1 MMQHLPAMPI
11 LVPLLAGALVLLVE
25 RSGIMAQR
33 LVAWVSMA
41 TLLAVA
47 VLLLMEADRGPLLV
61 YLLGDWPARLGI
73 ALMVDRVNALLV
85 LTTTLL
91 AVAALLYACAG
102 WDRRALHFHALFQ
115 LQLAGL
121 NGAFLTGDLFNL
133 FVFFEVMLIASYGLL
148 LSGGR
153 GLRMRAGL
161 HYVVFNIMASTL
173 FLVALGLLYGMTGT
187 LNMAE
192 MALRVAN
199 APAQDLTLLRAASGI
214 LLVVF
219 CAKAALL
226 PLYLWLPETYSRAP
240 AAVVALFAVMT
251 KVGVY
256 SVLRV
261 YSLVFVQDGGASAH
275 DGWAWSWLLPAGILT
290 LVLASL
296 GALAGRTLRGSVTYL
311 VIASGATLFVAFA
324 LQTPAAVA
332 AGLYYLVH
340 STFVTA
346 ALFLVVDLIR
356 RQRGATADRLEQ
368 AGPLGGATLLGILF
382 LIAAV
387 SVAGLPP
394 LSGFIGKLALL
405 AAVPQGKVALVW
417 GTVLGTSLM
426 VLIAMSRMGSQVFWR
441 AQSWP
446 VGENPPPPQRL
457 EVAATMLLLAYGMV
471 LTLAA
476 GPALRYTGD
485 AAVQIMQPESYIE
498 QVRTTEPLLRS
509 PSP

>member
-1 MMQHLPAMPI
+1 MQHLPAMPI

-25 RSGIMAQR
+25 RRGIVAQR
-33 LVAWVSMA
+33 LMAWVSMA
-41 TLLAVA
+41 AMLVIAA
-47 VLLLMEADRGPLLV
+47 LLLVEADRGPLLV
-61 YLLGDWPARLGI
+61 YLVGDWPARLGI
-73 ALMVDRVNALLV
+73 ALMVDRVTALMV
-85 LTTTLL
+85 LTTTVL
-91 AVAALLYACAG
+91 AVAALLFACAG

-153 GLRMRAGL
+153 GLRMRAGF

-199 APAQDLTLLRAASGI
+199 APAEDLVLLRAASGI

-256 SVLRV
+256 AVLRV
-261 YSLVFVQDGGASAH
+261 YSLVFGQDSSAAH
-275 DGWAWSWLLPAGILT
+275 GGWAWDWLLPAGIVT

-324 LQTPAAVA
+324 LQTPAAIA

-356 RQRGATADRLEQ
+356 RQRGATADQLEQ

-405 AAVPQGKVALVW
+405 AAVPPERVPLVW
-417 GTVLGTSLM
+417 ATVLSTSLM

-441 AQSWP
+441 AQTWP
-446 VGENPPPPQRL
+446 AGDVPPPPRRL

-476 GPALRYTGD
+476 GPALRYAGD
-485 AAVQIMQPESYIE
+485 AAVQIMAPEPYIE
-498 QVRTTEPLLRS
+498 QMRSTEPLLRS

>member
-1 MMQHLPAMPI
+1 
-11 LVPLLAGALVLLVE
+11 
-25 RSGIMAQR
+25 
-33 LVAWVSMA
+33 
-41 TLLAVA
+41 
-47 VLLLMEADRGPLLV
+47 
-61 YLLGDWPARLGI
+61 
-73 ALMVDRVNALLV
+73 
-85 LTTTLL
+85 
-91 AVAALLYACAG
+91 
-102 WDRRALHFHALFQ
+102 
-115 LQLAGL
+115 
-121 NGAFLTGDLFNL
+121 
-133 FVFFEVMLIASYGLL
+133 MLIASYGLL

-153 GLRMRAGL
+153 GLRMRAGF

-199 APAQDLTLLRAASGI
+199 APAEDLVLLRAASGI

-256 SVLRV
+256 AVLRV
-261 YSLVFVQDGGASAH
+261 YSLVFGQDSSAAH
-275 DGWAWSWLLPAGILT
+275 GGWAWDWLLPAGIVT

-324 LQTPAAVA
+324 LQTPAAIA

-356 RQRGATADRLEQ
+356 RQRGATADQLEQ
-368 AGPLGGATLLGILF
+368 AGPLGGAMPT
-382 LIAAV
+382 
-387 SVAGLPP
+387 
-394 LSGFIGKLALL
+394 
-405 AAVPQGKVALVW
+405 
-417 GTVLGTSLM
+417 
-426 VLIAMSRMGSQVFWR
+426 
-441 AQSWP
+441 
-446 VGENPPPPQRL
+446 
-457 EVAATMLLLAYGMV
+457 
-471 LTLAA
+471 
-476 GPALRYTGD
+476 
-485 AAVQIMQPESYIE
+485 
-498 QVRTTEPLLRS
+498 
-509 PSP
+509 